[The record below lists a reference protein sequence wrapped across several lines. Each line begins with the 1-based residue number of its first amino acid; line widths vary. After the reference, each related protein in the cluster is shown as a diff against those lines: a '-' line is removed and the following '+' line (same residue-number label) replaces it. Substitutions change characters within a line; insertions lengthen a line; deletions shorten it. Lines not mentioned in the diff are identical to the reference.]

1 MTITQKQL
9 DKEMVE
15 SGKSRYWR
23 RTERAKHG
31 QRESDTDHG
40 TRLMNAAVHPV
51 AAALREEFK
60 TIGKPG
66 FNNTGVKALL
76 DSGIDP
82 EVLALLALQ
91 SVIDG
96 ISRKQRASRV
106 MSIIGR
112 RIQTEVL
119 LERLAGDQPFLLK
132 TVERWTSDPQSDL
145 RRRATIKKIVSNMSD
160 ECKELVKNVT
170 IDDGLLLRMGFVL
183 VELIRR
189 HTGLIDIKTVTT
201 SAKRANTWIVPTK
214 ETVDWIRNYGSKSE
228 FLRPVKL
235 PMVVPPYNWASP
247 TVGGYAND
255 LGEDLIRS
263 DSGIQ
268 MKCAT
273 KEQMPTVYRVINAM
287 QRVPLRVNVP
297 VLRVVDTLYRNG
309 VVFGDL
315 PPIEDIEAPPRPNI
329 PSTDPAI
336 KIWRRDVHKVHEANR
351 TNAGK
356 RINVAQTL
364 ALAERFSDTNFFL
377 PVCMDFRGRVYPQTT
392 YLSYQAGDIGKGLT
406 SFGLGK
412 NVRVGSPEWNALLL
426 GGAGH
431 IGVKGSIKQRIEAAD
446 KFVSSGAMAAV
457 VSDPYQHKSLWIDA
471 DEPVQFLA
479 WCHDVGQVMSG
490 NPSHHPIWMDGSCN
504 GLQIISLLLR
514 DEIGGLLTN
523 CCPATIDTSPLDI
536 YTAVAVR
543 TKELLCQET
552 DPAKKEWAA
561 GWIGY
566 GVDRA
571 AVKRCVMIVP
581 YNGSIHAGVTYI
593 RDWYQEKYAKVGGPW
608 KEPTYPIG
616 YLARIVWKAIG
627 ETICRGTEFMRW
639 MREVQKVCN
648 QHEIQPSWVTPSG
661 FLVHQIYHQYD
672 ACNVKTRLGRTVRMF
687 QLRKASKRIATRKHL
702 NALAPNFIHS
712 LDAAAEVLTFN
723 NLLTAKI
730 DNFLGQH
737 DSYGCLAADAPT
749 VYRVIRKTWS
759 QMFADDLLSM
769 FADHIRFELPKSA
782 SLPELPRYGTL
793 DPTQINESPYFFS

>member
-1 MTITQKQL
+1 MTLTQRQL

-15 SGKSRYWR
+15 SGKSRFWR
-23 RTERAKHG
+23 RTEKAKKG
-31 QRESDTDHG
+31 DRESDTDHG
-40 TRLMNAAVHPV
+40 TRLLNAAVYPV
-51 AAALREEFK
+51 AEALREEFK
-60 TIGKPG
+60 TIGRPG
-66 FNNTGVKALL
+66 FNNTGVKGLL

-96 ISRKQRASRV
+96 ISKKQRASRV

-119 LERLAGDQPFLLK
+119 LEKLAGDKPFVLK
-132 TVERWTSDPQSDL
+132 TVARWTSDPQSDL
-145 RRRATIKKIVSNMSD
+145 RRRATIKKIVSNMNE
-160 ECKELVKNVT
+160 ECAELVRSVT
-170 IDDGLLLRMGFVL
+170 IDDALLLRMGFVL

-189 HTGLIDIKTVTT
+189 HTGLIEVRNVSTA
-201 SAKRANTWIVPTK
+201 AKRMTTWIVPTQ
-214 ETVDWIRNYGSKSE
+214 ETVDWIRNYGSSCE

-235 PMVVPPYNWASP
+235 PMVVPPYNWSSP

-263 DSGIQ
+263 ESGIQ
-268 MKCAT
+268 MGCAT

-287 QRVPLRVNVP
+287 QRVPLRVNTK
-297 VLRVVDTLYRNG
+297 VLEVVDTLYRNG

-315 PPIEDIEAPPRPNI
+315 PPIEDIRVPPRPNI
-329 PSTDPAI
+329 PSNDPAI
-336 KIWRRDVHKVHEANR
+336 KLWRRDCHKVHEANR
-351 TNAGK
+351 TNAGR

-364 ALAERFSDTNFFL
+364 ALAERYRDANFFL

-406 SFGLGK
+406 SFGIGK
-412 NVRVGSPEWNALLL
+412 PVKVHSPEWTALLL

-431 IGVKGSIKQRIEAAD
+431 MGVKGSINQRIAEAD
-446 KFVSSGAMAAV
+446 KFVRSGAVTAV
-457 VSDPYQHKSLWIDA
+457 VSDPYQHKSLWIDR
-471 DEPVQFLA
+471 DEPVQFLS
-479 WCHDVGQVMSG
+479 WCHDIASVMAGG
-490 NPSHHPIWMDGSCN
+490 NSHHPVWMDGSCN

-514 DEIGGLLTN
+514 DEVGGMLTN
-523 CCPATIDTSPLDI
+523 CCPATLDTAPIDI

-543 TKELLCQET
+543 TQELLCQER
-552 DPAKKEWAA
+552 DPKTQEWARE
-561 GWIGY
+561 WVRY
-566 GVDRA
+566 GIDRA

-593 RDWYQEKYAKVGGPW
+593 RDWYQEKYQKVGGPW

-616 YLARIVWKAIG
+616 YLATVVWRAIN
-627 ETICRGTEFMRW
+627 ETIRKGTEFMKW

-648 QHEIQPSWVTPSG
+648 SAGVQPSWITPSG

-672 ACNVKTRLGRTVRMF
+672 ACNVKTTLGRTVRMF
-687 QLRKASKRIATRKHL
+687 QLRKASKRVATRKHL

-712 LDAAAEVLTFN
+712 LDAAAEVLTFDA
-723 NLLTAKI
+723 LLSAKI
-730 DNFLGQH
+730 ENFLGQH
-737 DSYGCLAADAPT
+737 DSYGCLAADTPT
-749 VYRVIRKTWS
+749 VYRVIRRTWS
-759 QMFADDLLSM
+759 SMFEDDLLSI
-769 FADHIRFELPKSA
+769 FRKHVQHELPKGFDLPA
-782 SLPELPRYGTL
+782 VPAYGSLLPSG
-793 DPTQINESPYFFS
+793 INNSPYFFS